1 MWNHLHGGACAVGL
15 IRACGGQSRWRY
27 AHQHFAWSLVWGPA
41 GKFAGGSLEM
51 GQRAMKCYHSRSI
64 CSGSLISAVRPI
76 AISMHAR
83 AHAYAHAHA
92 PPPCA
97 HMRLRRQGW
106 GVFARRCMPVCDGVM
121 GLAVWQCWL
130 WCAGIAGGHLDLDL
144 AGSALTSG
152 CSWAAEC

>member
-1 MWNHLHGGACAVGL
+1 MLPLKIDLLRLIDIRGAPYSDIDARARTCICACA
-15 IRACGGQSRWRY
+15 R
-27 AHQHFAWSLVWGPA
+27 
-41 GKFAGGSLEM
+41 
-51 GQRAMKCYHSRSI
+51 
-64 CSGSLISAVRPI
+64 
-76 AISMHAR
+76 
-83 AHAYAHAHA
+83 
-92 PPPCA
+92 PPPCV